1 MFEVFINK
9 TVKNGNIVDVN
20 RSKPLYD
27 IMEPL
32 LGKDVLELLN
42 GNELIKKVSDM
53 LNQSNMF
60 ISL

>member
-42 GNELIKKVSDM
+42 GNELIKKVRDM

>member
-42 GNELIKKVSDM
+42 GNELIKKVSEM